1 MMTVMEAYEITS
13 AADTGVVKDIFD
25 CLEDNEIEWPFLTE
39 DNMLSLDFY
48 YNYSWSGDKTIG
60 PAIEKMHDRFANWRD
75 LIAKMFVDAYG
86 LQLLRQW
93 ASFSAEYNPEQPYHV
108 TEETI
113 YEHAGTGKITDSGS
127 DSKTRTG
134 SVNTIGGNDI
144 YEYATTYDDTDN
156 PKLVSKTLFDE
167 HRGEGEPDKGITT
180 SYNDVEDSISY
191 GKQRNTTDGAEDN
204 MWNNKYGSLG
214 TMAIANILKDEI
226 DLWKWNFYTTVFFP
240 LIDRL
245 VALPIY

>member
-25 CLEDNEIEWPFLTE
+25 CLADNEIEWPFLTE

-75 LIAKMFVDAYG
+75 LIARMFVDAYG

-93 ASFSAEYNPEQPYHV
+93 ASFSAEYSPEHPYDVH
-108 TEETI
+108 EETN
-113 YEHAGTGKITDSGS
+113 YEHTGSGSATDSGD
-127 DSKTRTG
+127 DSKIRSG
-134 SVNTIGGNDI
+134 KVNTKGGNNI
-144 YEYATTYDDTDN
+144 YEYGTTYDDTAN
-156 PKLVSKTLFDE
+156 PQLVSKTIFDSE
-167 HRGEGEPDKGITT
+167 QGDLGTTTQYNNVTDK
-180 SYNDVEDSISY
+180 ISY
-191 GKQRNTTDGAEDN
+191 GKKRETEDGAEDSLDTH
-204 MWNNKYGSLG
+204 KYGSLG
-214 TMAIANILKDEI
+214 TMAVSQILRDEI

>member
-1 MMTVMEAYEITS
+1 MTVMEAYEITS

-25 CLEDNEIEWPFLTE
+25 CLADNEIEWPFLTE

-75 LIAKMFVDAYG
+75 LIARMFVDAYG

-93 ASFSAEYNPEQPYHV
+93 ASFSAQYSPEHPYDVHED
-108 TEETI
+108 TD
-113 YEHAGTGKITDSGS
+113 YDHAGHGQTNDSNS
-127 DSKTRTG
+127 DMKVRTG
-134 SVNTIGGNDI
+134 SVTTKGGNNI
-144 YEYATTYDDTDN
+144 YEYGTTYDNTAN
-156 PKLVSKTLFDE
+156 PQLVSKTMFDE
-167 HRGEGEPDKGITT
+167 NEGDGVTT
-180 SYNDVEDSISY
+180 TYNNVSDNLIY
-191 GKQRNTTDGAEDN
+191 GKQRNNADYATDN
-204 MWNNKYGSLG
+204 LSTHKYGSLG
-214 TMAIANILKDEI
+214 TMAVSQILRDEI

>member
-1 MMTVMEAYEITS
+1 MTVMEAYEITS

-25 CLEDNEIEWPFLTE
+25 CLADNEIEWPFLTE

-75 LIAKMFVDAYG
+75 LIARMFVDAYG

-93 ASFSAEYNPEQPYHV
+93 ASFSAEYSPEHPYDVH
-108 TEETI
+108 EETD
-113 YEHAGTGKITDSGS
+113 YEHTGSGSTTDSGA
-127 DSKTRTG
+127 DSKIRSG
-134 SVNTIGGNDI
+134 SVNTKGGNNI
-144 YEYATTYDDTDN
+144 YEYGTTYDNTRDAQ
-156 PKLVSKTLFDE
+156 LVSKTIFDSE
-167 HRGEGEPDKGITT
+167 QGDLGTT
-180 SYNDVEDSISY
+180 TQYNNVTDQISY
-191 GKQRNTTDGAEDN
+191 GKQRATEDGAEDSLDTH
-204 MWNNKYGSLG
+204 KYGSLG
-214 TMAIANILKDEI
+214 TMAVSQILRDEI